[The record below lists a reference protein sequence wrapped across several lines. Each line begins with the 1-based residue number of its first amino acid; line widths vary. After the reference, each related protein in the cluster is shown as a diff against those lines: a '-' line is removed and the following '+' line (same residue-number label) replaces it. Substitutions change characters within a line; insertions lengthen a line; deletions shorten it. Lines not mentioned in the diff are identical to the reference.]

1 MIQSE
6 YIRNLNCNYERIL
19 LDKKPEENR
28 YQYCIV
34 TRGGIR
40 GLLPCSLRYINGQ
53 AYLYYDI
60 SSTQS
65 VAQLYGHKAIG
76 RQWVKDFLWGMRRIK
91 QELSRFLLDDVNLL
105 WYPEQIFQDL
115 EKNEFY
121 FLYVPYYEEESGFD
135 KLLDYLVEH
144 IDYEDEELV
153 ECVYKMH
160 EQFRLLGNVYLTEK
174 IFEDGKLLEA
184 SQEEKVESTVSKI
197 KTDKPETGRSAAD
210 RYTADRYTADRF
222 TTDRFTTD
230 RSAADRFA
238 SDRVTT
244 GRIIADQPAGARAEA
259 DKRQQTY
266 QTGQVSTNEMMTEAP
281 GSREVA
287 EKEQDIA
294 RENKRGIRYFLDGK
308 RKKQKEE
315 RDLIHT
321 KTGRMMQGYA
331 VCEETT
337 YKAVP
342 RGSEQLEEQR
352 EEIGR
357 TVYMEEYREE
367 PKECNGLFDENGKEV
382 LQLNGKSII
391 IGKKK
396 DEADCVLE
404 DSSVSRMHARIT
416 KEKDCFYL
424 EDLNSTNGTWKNGIR
439 LQPYEKRR
447 MEKED
452 EIKLGKVV
460 LFYR

>member
-294 RENKRGIRYFLDGK
+294 RENKEVSDISWMVSAKSK
-308 RKKQKEE
+308 RKK
-315 RDLIHT
+315 
-321 KTGRMMQGYA
+321 
-331 VCEETT
+331 ET
-337 YKAVP
+337 
-342 RGSEQLEEQR
+342 
-352 EEIGR
+352 
-357 TVYMEEYREE
+357 
-367 PKECNGLFDENGKEV
+367 
-382 LQLNGKSII
+382 
-391 IGKKK
+391 
-396 DEADCVLE
+396 
-404 DSSVSRMHARIT
+404 
-416 KEKDCFYL
+416 
-424 EDLNSTNGTWKNGIR
+424 
-439 LQPYEKRR
+439 
-447 MEKED
+447 
-452 EIKLGKVV
+452 
-460 LFYR
+460 